1 MATNTRE
8 LETYLEKAS
17 LVFHRVIF
25 VVVMIK
31 HAYIAPY
38 TLDNHI
44 ILYVSQD
51 KKILLTNEYLA
62 VKGFA

>member
-1 MATNTRE
+1 
-8 LETYLEKAS
+8 
-17 LVFHRVIF
+17 
-25 VVVMIK
+25 MIK

-51 KKILLTNEYLA
+51 KKILLTNEYLS
-62 VKGFA
+62 VKGNTRIDLQHVLLSSFVSLILYMY